1 MVTKRLL
8 VVDDELSMREFL
20 AIMLERQGYE
30 VLVAESAEAAITLL
44 RDQPIDL
51 VISDVNMP
59 GLSGLDLL
67 AQIKRQELP
76 CAVLLITAYTTAE
89 KAVEAMKLG
98 AYDYIAKPFKVNE
111 VTVLVQKALENQA
124 LQSENQRLRQE
135 VAERRGFSSII
146 GKSKCMQD
154 LYGLIEKVA
163 VSNATVLI
171 HGESGTGKELVAK
184 AIHANSLRRA
194 RAFVAINCSA
204 IPETLLESE
213 LFGYQRGAFTGADRD
228 KAGLF
233 EQAEGG
239 SLFLDEIGDLALSLQ
254 AKLLRVLQEREVR
267 RIGGK
272 VDIKVDVRMIA
283 ASNRDLAAMVRTG
296 NFRED
301 LFFRLQVIDVRVPPL
316 RERSEDIPLLIEHFY
331 RRATGGAQW
340 QPENITPEAL
350 QLLLDYFFPGNVRE
364 LENLVE
370 RAVVLGGNTISA
382 ASLPSGVTMGTSQ
395 HRGVGEGLIPAGGLD
410 LESLLND
417 LERQYLEASLNLSKG
432 VKKRAADLL
441 GLSFRSFRYR
451 LAKFGMDDGESV

>member
-1 MVTKRLL
+1 M
-8 VVDDELSMREFL
+8 
-20 AIMLERQGYE
+20 
-30 VLVAESAEAAITLL
+30 
-44 RDQPIDL
+44 
-51 VISDVNMP
+51 
-59 GLSGLDLL
+59 
-67 AQIKRQELP
+67 QE
-76 CAVLLITAYTTAE
+76 
-89 KAVEAMKLG
+89 
-98 AYDYIAKPFKVNE
+98 
-111 VTVLVQKALENQA
+111 
-124 LQSENQRLRQE
+124 
-135 VAERRGFSSII
+135 
-146 GKSKCMQD
+146 

-184 AIHANSLRRA
+184 AIHSNSLRRT

-272 VDIKVDVRMIA
+272 VDIKIDVRMIA
-283 ASNRDLAAMVRTG
+283 ASNRDLAAMVRAGT
-296 NFRED
+296 FRED
-301 LFFRLQVIDVRVPPL
+301 LYFRLQVIEVQVPPL

-331 RRATGGAQW
+331 RRASGGLQW

-350 QLLLDYFFPGNVRE
+350 QLLLGYPFPGNVRE

-370 RAVVLGGNTISA
+370 RAVVLGGNTITA
-382 ASLPSGVTMGTSQ
+382 ASLPSGVATGTFQ
-395 HRGVGEGLIPAGGLD
+395 RRGVGEGLIPDGGLD

-417 LERQYLEASLNLSKG
+417 LERTYLEASLKLSDG
-432 VKKRAADLL
+432 VKKRAAELL

-451 LAKFGMDDGESV
+451 LAKFGMDDEEGK